1 MSEDSPE
8 FKRSPRRKRKS
19 DTPEPKPR
27 KRTVVGAATPSVP
40 RRTPRKRVVAPEADA
55 APVPRKRAAVAPE
68 VDAAPIPRRARK
80 RSAAKKSNVLSWFK
94 YLAFAALV
102 GIGVYAILILQ
113 PPPPAPPSDITPDPD
128 ATLVP
133 TDVPFFP
140 IITFP
145 QLPTAAPTLKP
156 TPVIPD
162 VAIVAG
168 HWANASNDSAPTVHD
183 SGATCPD
190 GLREVDITKS
200 VADKTLD
207 LLQKR
212 GYHTVLLEE
221 FDARYKTVNP
231 DFNPRAFLSIHSDS
245 CLMGAD
251 YSFATGYKIAHAEPS
266 DNETEDSRLVTCLT
280 RGYDRVA
287 AKYDKP
293 FNVNTITRAMTEYH
307 AFRKIDPKTPAAIIE
322 LGFLGYDRDF
332 LVNHQDEMAQ
342 GLAKGIDDFL
352 QGSTCLPPTPKP
364 AQTPTP

>member
-1 MSEDSPE
+1 MSEDSSE
-8 FKRSPRRKRKS
+8 FKPLPRRKRKS
-19 DTPEPKPR
+19 APAEPKPR
-27 KRTVVGAATPSVP
+27 KRAVVGGGTPSAP
-40 RRTPRKRVVAPEADA
+40 RSTSRRRAVVAPVDD
-55 APVPRKRAAVAPE
+55 VVAP
-68 VDAAPIPRRARK
+68 PRPARK
-80 RSAAKKSNVLSWFK
+80 RRVAKKNPFGWLK
-94 YLAFAALV
+94 YIAFASMV
-102 GIGVYAILILQ
+102 GIGVYIILNLQ
-113 PPPPAPPSDITPDPD
+113 PPPPMPPSDITPDPD

-140 IITFP
+140 VIALP
-145 QLPTAAPTLKP
+145 QLPTAAPTVKP
-156 TPVIPD
+156 TPVMPD

-200 VADKTLD
+200 VADKTLN
-207 LLQKR
+207 LLQRR

-245 CLMGAD
+245 CLVGAD
-251 YSFATGYKIAHAEPS
+251 YAFATGYKIAHAEPS
-266 DNETEDSRLVTCLT
+266 DNPEQDDRLVTCLT

-293 FNVNTITRAMTEYH
+293 FNVNTITPAMTEYH
-307 AFRKIDPKTPAAIIE
+307 AFRKIDPRTPAAIIE

-332 LVNHQDEMAQ
+332 LTNHQDELAQ
-342 GLAKGIDDFL
+342 GLAKGLDDFL
-352 QGSTCLPPTPKP
+352 KGSPCVPPTPKP
-364 AQTPTP
+364 GNTVLP